1 MAIHKH
7 RELFLIILM
16 VTVGILVM
24 IYQNIQESLYRNNLA
39 ITCYTVY
46 VATTINDN
54 VMLNLRDESANQR
67 IRERT
72 RAKDPSKELSK
83 EPGE

>member
-1 MAIHKH
+1 MAIHKR
-7 RELFLIILM
+7 RELVLIILM
-16 VTVGILVM
+16 VTLGILVM
-24 IYQNIQESLYRNNLA
+24 IYQNIQESLYRNNSA

-67 IRERT
+67 
-72 RAKDPSKELSK
+72 AKDPSKDPRKELIKSLVNN
-83 EPGE
+83 

>member
-1 MAIHKH
+1 MAIHKR
-7 RELFLIILM
+7 RELFLILLM
-16 VTVGILVM
+16 VTLGILVM
-24 IYQNIQESLYRNNLA
+24 IYQNIQESLYRNNSA

-67 IRERT
+67 
-72 RAKDPSKELSK
+72 AKDPSKDPRRELSK

>member
-1 MAIHKH
+1 MAIHKR

-16 VTVGILVM
+16 VTLGILMM
-24 IYQNIQESLYRNNLA
+24 IYQNIQESLYRNNSA

-67 IRERT
+67 
-72 RAKDPSKELSK
+72 AKDPSKDPRKELSK

>member
-1 MAIHKH
+1 
-7 RELFLIILM
+7 
-16 VTVGILVM
+16 M
-24 IYQNIQESLYRNNLA
+24 IYQNIQESLYRNNSA

-67 IRERT
+67 
-72 RAKDPSKELSK
+72 AKDPSKDPRKELSK

>member
-1 MAIHKH
+1 MAIHKR

-16 VTVGILVM
+16 VTLGILVM
-24 IYQNIQESLYRNNLA
+24 IYQNIQESLYRNNSA

-67 IRERT
+67 
-72 RAKDPSKELSK
+72 AKDPSKDPRKELSK